1 MKKHVFGM
9 DIYFK
14 KQDNNKLK
22 NSEST
27 LLQRVEDGIREEN
40 ISLFNNPGDV
50 LILLLDFGIIRIHC
64 ITMLYNFDI

>member
-1 MKKHVFGM
+1 MYLVW
-9 DIYFK
+9 IYIFK
-14 KQDNNKLK
+14 SKIIINLK
-22 NSEST
+22 ILKVLCS
-27 LLQRVEDGIREEN
+27 RGYEDGIREEN